1 MSGITAY
8 GNTAIGYGGKI
19 YSGAG
24 QTLTLSYTGTVP
36 AGYSVGYTVNGTP
49 IVGNSFTMPAGNVTV
64 NALFTTTLDVAA
76 GTWQLISSP
85 VNNPTVT
92 STGLTNGSYDLYQY
106 DETTAT
112 WQNYKASSFP
122 LENGRGYLYRRADAT
137 TLTFSGQ
144 LNSAATYSVSLTA
157 LGPGDLRGFNLVGN
171 PYPYKVLL
179 DRAFYS
185 LNADDTWQAHP
196 DGDSL
201 AVGQAALVHCSS
213 AETLTFYAATRSTN
227 AGAKG
232 AMLPLPKGFCMDGQS
247 DLSDLSDS
255 RTFAHIDGDHV
266 VISGTGLLQAYDIMG
281 RQLFAKELST
291 INSQIS
297 ILNFPGSG
305 VYLLRQNG
313 QTQKIVIR

>member
-1 MSGITAY
+1 MS
-8 GNTAIGYGGKI
+8 
-19 YSGAG
+19 
-24 QTLTLSYTGTVP
+24 
-36 AGYSVGYTVNGTP
+36 
-49 IVGNSFTMPAGNVTV
+49 
-64 NALFTTTLDVAA
+64 
-76 GTWQLISSP
+76 
-85 VNNPTVT
+85 NPTVA
-92 STGLTNGSYDLYQY
+92 STGLTSGTYDLYRY
-106 DETTAT
+106 DEPSAT
-112 WQNYKASSFP
+112 WQNYKASSFT
-122 LENGRGYLYRRADAT
+122 LDNGRGYLYRRTNAT

-144 LNSAATYSVSLTA
+144 LNSEATYSVNLTA
-157 LGPGDLRGFNLVGN
+157 SDAAGDLKGFNLVGN

-185 LNADDTWQAHP
+185 LNADGTWQDHP

-227 AGAKG
+227 PGAKG
-232 AMLPLPKGFCMDGQS
+232 AMPSLPKGLFLNEIEDE
-247 DLSDLSDS
+247 DKDENTTLNNH
-255 RTFAHIDGDHV
+255 RFAYYDGDRV

-291 INSQIS
+291 LNSQIS

-305 VYLLRQNG
+305 VYLLRLNG